1 MKNNFFKFTK
11 KHIYVFGI
19 LANIIPLIGM
29 IGMLCLGYDFSYLN
43 LYQVWAWIAGAIYY
57 VFMWTVALMMWKKVD
72 SSTEESNATN
82 AKIKALEKRIEEL
95 EKRK

>member
-1 MKNNFFKFTK
+1 MKSKIFKFTK

-29 IGMLCLGYDFSYLN
+29 IAMLCLGEKFSYLN

-57 VFMWTVALMMWKKVD
+57 VFMWSVALFMWKKVD
-72 SSTEESNATN
+72 SSAKEVDATMQ
-82 AKIKALEKRIEEL
+82 KIEALEKRIKEL
-95 EKRK
+95 EEK